1 MGRILF
7 FLIVVAA
14 VIAGV
19 WFKVPGGQDML
30 LGAKD
35 KAMSF
40 MPGKADDA
48 APADVTV
55 DETVAEDIVIDDIV
69 IDDVASDEPATDE
82 APAAEEAPQ
91 N

>member
-14 VIAGV
+14 VLAGV

-35 KAMSF
+35 KVMSF
-40 MPGKADDA
+40 MPGKADEA
-48 APADVTV
+48 APADVIV
-55 DETVAEDIVIDDIV
+55 DEPVAEDIVIDDM
-69 IDDVASDEPATDE
+69 ASDEPAADE

>member
-55 DETVAEDIVIDDIV
+55 DEPVAEDIVVDEV
-69 IDDVASDEPATDE
+69 VVDEPVAEE
-82 APAAEEAPQ
+82 APAEEEAPQ